1 MHALQSHQ
9 GVTTASSIPT
19 FQIYTCTFTY
29 CRNPVL
35 CVSVVSAT
43 GRDGSV
49 GIEDVDHI
57 GDAVEV
63 RKTNL
68 IGHKAEEITL
78 LHV

>member
-1 MHALQSHQ
+1 MLQLPLYYSY
-9 GVTTASSIPT
+9 IPD
-19 FQIYTCTFTY
+19 TCTFTY

-35 CVSVVSAT
+35 CVSIVSPS

-49 GIEDVDHI
+49 GIEDVDHV

-68 IGHKAEEITL
+68 IGHKAE
-78 LHV
+78 